1 MISMKKKKWL
11 LLLIPAVLLLA
22 AALVWFLY
30 LSPRMAL
37 SNAADDA
44 LSKLEQRLAES
55 PVPILAKGY
64 DESGRNSTSL
74 ELAVSD
80 GVQYDMQVQTDL
92 TANQILANGT
102 IQIDGKT
109 LNLSA
114 YLDKEFAAITS
125 EDLFRGGYYG
135 ITYDTFSSDVRSF
148 PLLSRLIPSAT
159 LSKLDSSVEKLQVY
173 MNRTRQ
179 IPQLPEVQEEDIHK
193 LILGLLVLKSDVHKE
208 ALTVD
213 GQSLECLRFDY
224 SATGEQ
230 AGTLLGYLMDT
241 GGLSQG
247 DITASFYL
255 CDKTLV
261 AVRCDGRAG
270 ENRAALR
277 LDLGQDAARGDV
289 SIAVEKLENGEKSAF
304 SYKIGAREADGA
316 HTEIVA
322 FGTQSISYDWRP
334 QTGDMVLTLP
344 EKSPISLNLSQA
356 QDGFQIQTKDFAALI
371 GINSRKGFDSTMTVR
386 KGTAIT
392 PPNYKNLDEWSLDD
406 LLVLLGSIG
415 GLLGFK

>member
-1 MISMKKKKWL
+1 MIPMKKKKWL
-11 LLLIPAVLLLA
+11 LLIIPAVLILA

-44 LSKLEQRLAES
+44 LSKLEQRLKES

-92 TANQILANGT
+92 TANQILADGT
-102 IQIDGKT
+102 IRIDGKT

-125 EDLFRGGYYG
+125 EDLFKGGYYG

-208 ALTVD
+208 TLTAV
-213 GQSLECLRFDY
+213 SYTHLR
-224 SATGEQ
+224 
-230 AGTLLGYLMDT
+230 
-241 GGLSQG
+241 
-247 DITASFYL
+247 
-255 CDKTLV
+255 
-261 AVRCDGRAG
+261 
-270 ENRAALR
+270 
-277 LDLGQDAARGDV
+277 
-289 SIAVEKLENGEKSAF
+289 
-304 SYKIGAREADGA
+304 A
-316 HTEIVA
+316 HET
-322 FGTQSISYDWRP
+322 
-334 QTGDMVLTLP
+334 
-344 EKSPISLNLSQA
+344 
-356 QDGFQIQTKDFAALI
+356 
-371 GINSRKGFDSTMTVR
+371 
-386 KGTAIT
+386 
-392 PPNYKNLDEWSLDD
+392 
-406 LLVLLGSIG
+406 
-415 GLLGFK
+415 

>member
-1 MISMKKKKWL
+1 MT
-11 LLLIPAVLLLA
+11 
-22 AALVWFLY
+22 
-30 LSPRMAL
+30 L

-64 DESGRNSTSL
+64 DESGRNTTSL
-74 ELAVSD
+74 ALTVSD

-92 TANQILANGT
+92 TSNQILADGT
-102 IQIDGKT
+102 IRIDGKA

-125 EDLFRGGYYG
+125 EDLFKGGYYG

-193 LILGLLVLKSDVHKE
+193 LILGLLVLKSDVRKE
-208 ALTVD
+208 TLTVD

-247 DITASFYL
+247 
-255 CDKTLV
+255 TLT
-261 AVRCDGRAG
+261 
-270 ENRAALR
+270 LR
-277 LDLGQDAARGDV
+277 
-289 SIAVEKLENGEKSAF
+289 
-304 SYKIGAREADGA
+304 
-316 HTEIVA
+316 
-322 FGTQSISYDWRP
+322 SISMARRWSPSAVTAGQGRTGQPSDW
-334 QTGDMVLTLP
+334 
-344 EKSPISLNLSQA
+344 I
-356 QDGFQIQTKDFAALI
+356 
-371 GINSRKGFDSTMTVR
+371 
-386 KGTAIT
+386 
-392 PPNYKNLDEWSLDD
+392 
-406 LLVLLGSIG
+406 
-415 GLLGFK
+415 

>member
-1 MISMKKKKWL
+1 MQVHITSPSCLKIDPGFPSLHMLKLPPNPVQTSVLEQTRPGLVKAKGNIVFRT
-11 LLLIPAVLLLA
+11 LIPQGEHPSIITNTRFGTRLA
-22 AALVWFLY
+22 ADRY
-30 LSPRMAL
+30 LFDFRSEIRGQIYGTY
-37 SNAADDA
+37 
-44 LSKLEQRLAES
+44 QRVLPEIK
-55 PVPILAKGY
+55 VF
-64 DESGRNSTSL
+64 
-74 ELAVSD
+74 V
-80 GVQYDMQVQTDL
+80 
-92 TANQILANGT
+92 
-102 IQIDGKT
+102 
-109 LNLSA
+109 
-114 YLDKEFAAITS
+114 
-125 EDLFRGGYYG
+125 RGGVRIAFVG

-179 IPQLPEVQEEDIHK
+179 VPQLPEVQEEDIHK

-208 ALTVD
+208 TLTVD

-247 DITASFYL
+247 DINASFYL
-255 CDKTLV
+255 YGKTLV

-277 LDLGQDAARGDV
+277 LDLGLDAAQGDV

-304 SYKIGAREADGA
+304 SYKIGARGADGA
-316 HTEIVA
+316 HTETA
-322 FGTQSISYDWRP
+322 SFGTQSISCDWQP
-334 QTGDMVLTLP
+334 MTGDMVLTLP
-344 EKSPISLNLSQA
+344 GKSPISLNLSQA

-371 GINSRKGFDSTMTVR
+371 GINSQKGFDSTMTVR
-386 KGTAIT
+386 KGSAIT
-392 PPNYKNLDEWSLDD
+392 TPKYKNLDEWSLDD